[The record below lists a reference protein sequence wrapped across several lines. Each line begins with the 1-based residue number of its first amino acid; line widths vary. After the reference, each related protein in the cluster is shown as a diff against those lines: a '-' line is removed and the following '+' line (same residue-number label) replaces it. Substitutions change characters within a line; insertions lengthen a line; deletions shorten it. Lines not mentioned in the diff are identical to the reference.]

1 MIMGDETPIVPD
13 LGENTENDGNVNVPD
28 STGTQVPDTVPEPQ
42 PMPEPE
48 QKDEPGRPGPLIGPV
63 GFSLR

>member
-1 MIMGDETPIVPD
+1 MGDETPVLPD
-13 LGENTENDGNVNVPD
+13 LGENPGGDGNVNVPD
-28 STGTQVPDTVPEPQ
+28 TTGGEQVPDTVPEPQ

-48 QKDEPGRPGPLIGPV
+48 QKDEPGRPGPVLGPV

>member
-1 MIMGDETPIVPD
+1 MSDETQGLP
-13 LGENTENDGNVNVPD
+13 EFDGNLGGDGVSVNP
-28 STGTQVPDTVPEPQ
+28 PDTTGGQQFPDTIPEPQ

-48 QKDEPGRPGPLIGPV
+48 EKDEPGRPGPMPGPS

>member
-1 MIMGDETPIVPD
+1 MGDETPILPD
-13 LGENTENDGNVNVPD
+13 LGEGTDGNVNVPD
-28 STGTQVPDTVPEPQ
+28 TTGGQQVPDTVPEPQ

-48 QKDEPGRPGPLIGPV
+48 QKDEPGRPGPLIGPS